1 MEKGY
6 IQVYTGDGKGKT
18 TASMGLVLRAL
29 GSGMKVYF
37 GQFLKNHRYSEI
49 KSFENFP
56 GSSLRI
62 RQFGTKRPVNE
73 PMNEK
78 DYDAALSGIEEA
90 EREMLSGKWN
100 LIVLDEFNIVAGSK
114 LVEEGR
120 LKAFIDKKPKGIEL
134 ILTGRGAPD
143 WLLKKADLVTEM
155 RMIKHYYN
163 NGVQARKGI
172 ES

>member
-56 GSSLRI
+56 GS
-62 RQFGTKRPVNE
+62 RQNFTQNNIFDKRSDN
-73 PMNEK
+73 N
-78 DYDAALSGIEEA
+78 SIH
-90 EREMLSGKWN
+90 W
-100 LIVLDEFNIVAGSK
+100 LITI
-114 LVEEGR
+114 
-120 LKAFIDKKPKGIEL
+120 
-134 ILTGRGAPD
+134 
-143 WLLKKADLVTEM
+143 
-155 RMIKHYYN
+155 
-163 NGVQARKGI
+163 
-172 ES
+172 